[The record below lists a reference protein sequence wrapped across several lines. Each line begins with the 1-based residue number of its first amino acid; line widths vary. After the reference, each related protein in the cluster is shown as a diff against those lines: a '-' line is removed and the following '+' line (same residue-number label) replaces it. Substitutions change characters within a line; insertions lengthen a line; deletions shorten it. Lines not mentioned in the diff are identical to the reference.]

1 MIDHLTFS
9 AREPILELTPIIFNS
24 LSIKSYSSK
33 EVFLCH
39 FTVLRDTKLQE
50 FQFKLLYDIDYEL
63 LVEAIW
69 ALWDWYACT
78 SCGIECESVL
88 HIFWSCRYAAD
99 VRSEVEKWWF
109 TKTGEIMSIGK
120 DCIFV
125 GNSNFT
131 DLQNH
136 ILILLVAKYC
146 IYPARCNNC
155 MSSVQLSVANVYNT
169 LNVEENISRENNTMN
184 KCIHKW
190 KSLILIVIILRI
202 VVL

>member
-1 MIDHLTFS
+1 MWSRHTNWNGWNFS
-9 AREPILELTPIIFNS
+9 NFSFKWMKNRNKQFSGTSFLSILTPIIFNS

-33 EVFLCH
+33 EVFLYH

-69 ALWDWYACT
+69 ALWEWYACT

-109 TKTGEIMSIGK
+109 TNTQYTS
-120 DCIFV
+120 
-125 GNSNFT
+125 
-131 DLQNH
+131 
-136 ILILLVAKYC
+136 
-146 IYPARCNNC
+146 PA
-155 MSSVQLSVANVYNT
+155 Y
-169 LNVEENISRENNTMN
+169 ISFETTWQ
-184 KCIHKW
+184 K
-190 KSLILIVIILRI
+190 
-202 VVL
+202 